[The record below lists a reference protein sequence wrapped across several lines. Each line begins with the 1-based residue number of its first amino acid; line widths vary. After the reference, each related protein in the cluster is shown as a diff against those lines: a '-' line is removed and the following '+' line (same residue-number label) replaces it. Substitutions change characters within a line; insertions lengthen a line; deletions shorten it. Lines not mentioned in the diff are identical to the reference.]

1 MGFSDNY
8 YMQILRSARELYS
21 DYQQY
26 IESNL
31 GFISYDQTSKSF
43 EVIPNI
49 VKCLKNLEE
58 MTEENE
64 LKLLLLDTAY
74 SNLTEL
80 DFLAIDF
87 VFSKAF
93 NGFTSGASS
102 PRTAGYALNL
112 ELALDK
118 VMFKEPGSMEKF
130 LHEAQRVLDYA
141 DNEGIKHWHFKL
153 TRFSDKRLTA
163 DQANHTRN
171 SVDELHRLYENIWV
185 YGVMNDCDWA

>member
-1 MGFSDNY
+1 MSFSDNY
-8 YMQILRSARELYS
+8 YMQILRSARELYR
-21 DYQQY
+21 DYQDHFDF
-26 IESNL
+26 NF
-31 GFISYDQTSKSF
+31 GFVSHDQTAQSF
-43 EVIPNI
+43 YAISALVERLKDIEV
-49 VKCLKNLEE
+49 

-93 NGFTSGASS
+93 NGLTFGASG
-102 PRTAGYALNL
+102 PRTAGYALSL

-118 VMFKEPGSMEKF
+118 VMFKEPGSVEKF

-141 DNEGIKHWHFKL
+141 DNDGIKHWHFKL
-153 TRFSDKRLTA
+153 TRFSDKKLTV
-163 DQANHTRN
+163 DQAEHTQN
-171 SVDELHRLYENIWV
+171 SVEELHRLYENIWV
-185 YGVMNDCDWA
+185 YGVINGCDWA